1 MLPSQELFVGAE
13 AHLLQDM
20 LRQTF
25 ISTSASKYATV
36 SAGNRGSP
44 DFKFWKMGPC
54 EQLLGELASILDKHP
69 YLCY

>member
-25 ISTSASKYATV
+25 VSTSASKYATV

-44 DFKFWKMGPC
+44 DFKFC
-54 EQLLGELASILDKHP
+54 
-69 YLCY
+69 